1 MMMRIHL
8 SSNSNMC
15 MVVRVRVR
23 DDDDDDDDD
32 DDADS
37 FVEQFEHAS
46 GPRSEPSHETMPAW
60 TCVCVYVSFTIC
72 LYIFNLLA
80 SFEHE
85 PVCRLDA
92 YIYNIYIYIYIRY
105 CIDPSRARLHV
116 DAQNTLS
123 L

>member
-60 TCVCVYVSFTIC
+60 TCVCVCMLVLRFACIFLICWQVLNTNLYV
-72 LYIFNLLA
+72 
-80 SFEHE
+80 
-85 PVCRLDA
+85 D
-92 YIYNIYIYIYIRY
+92 
-105 CIDPSRARLHV
+105 
-116 DAQNTLS
+116 
-123 L
+123 